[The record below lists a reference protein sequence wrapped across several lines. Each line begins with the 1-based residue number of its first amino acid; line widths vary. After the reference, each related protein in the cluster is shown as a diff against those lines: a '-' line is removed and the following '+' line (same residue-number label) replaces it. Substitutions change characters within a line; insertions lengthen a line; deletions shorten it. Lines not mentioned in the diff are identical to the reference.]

1 VEEVVSH
8 LVETGVIYQRDGIW
22 QSDLT
27 ADELGLPEGVR
38 DVVGRRLSRLPE
50 SANELLT
57 VAAIVG
63 RDFDLSSVVTAGV
76 FDRDAAIDALDAAI
90 ATGLVV
96 EASHAPGRFSFSHA
110 LVRQTLLEEISG
122 ARRAR
127 LHWRV
132 GEAIASL
139 PNASLTAVAFHLCEG
154 VLAGDVAIAAEAALA
169 AAEDAIAAAAP
180 DEAGSLAQRAR
191 GVLGD
196 AGADEPRLRCRA
208 MLVIGHVASSTQQ
221 DYARAR
227 ACVIEAAEIAERG
240 GWADLATRAATTY
253 SLLYTPGSSDPRVEG
268 LARAALDLG
277 AGGEDRPILQ
287 SLVAN
292 QQVIA
297 GAWDEP
303 VALLDDAL
311 TATEGSAGLGRVIAL
326 ACRAQADWGWPDRER
341 LAALTARAVDSALSL
356 GSAPWIIVTRSSRAL
371 AGLRAGD
378 REAVERERDA
388 IVALRGASAPIV
400 RNFDGILALL
410 DGRFADAEAIAS
422 ETLSEVDPASG
433 SWFGASAQLAAAWYW
448 CGRDDELLT
457 AIEVFPTD
465 ADPQKW
471 VIDLV
476 RISSRARRGERDP
489 QFDALARDGFARM
502 PWNFHRPG
510 ALCHSAYT
518 AAWLG
523 DRARAAELVRLLEP
537 YANELLVAAPPCL
550 VFDAADSVRGMLL
563 DLLDRTD
570 DAIACF
576 EAAAALC
583 ERARDLP
590 HGVMNAHRLAAAL
603 VRRNLSGDRD
613 RARQLASHALARAT
627 ELGLAPDVAFARAT
641 LDAAS

>member
-1 VEEVVSH
+1 
-8 LVETGVIYQRDGIW
+8 
-22 QSDLT
+22 
-27 ADELGLPEGVR
+27 
-38 DVVGRRLSRLPE
+38 
-50 SANELLT
+50 
-57 VAAIVG
+57 
-63 RDFDLSSVVTAGV
+63 
-76 FDRDAAIDALDAAI
+76 
-90 ATGLVV
+90 
-96 EASHAPGRFSFSHA
+96 
-110 LVRQTLLEEISG
+110 
-122 ARRAR
+122 
-127 LHWRV
+127 
-132 GEAIASL
+132 
-139 PNASLTAVAFHLCEG
+139 
-154 VLAGDVAIAAEAALA
+154 VLAGDAAVAAEAALA

-180 DEAGSLAQRAR
+180 DEAGSLAQRAL

-221 DYARAR
+221 DFARAR

-253 SLLYTPGSSDPRVEG
+253 SLLYTPGSSDPSVEG
-268 LARAALDLG
+268 LARAALELG

-287 SLVAN
+287 ALVAN

-297 GAWDEP
+297 GAWEEP

-311 TATEGSAGLGRVIAL
+311 TATEGTNGLGRVIAL

-341 LAALTARAVDSALSL
+341 LAALTTRAVDAAVSL

-378 REAVERERDA
+378 REAVEQERDA

-448 CGRDDELLT
+448 CGRDDDLLT
-457 AIEVFPTD
+457 AVEVFPTD

-471 VIDLV
+471 VVDLV

-523 DRARAAELVRLLEP
+523 DRARAAELVQLLEP
-537 YANELLVAAPPCL
+537 YANELLVAPPPCL
-550 VFDAADSVRGMLL
+550 VFDAADSLRGMLL

-570 DAIACF
+570 DAIAYF

-583 ERARDLP
+583 ERAGDLP
-590 HGVMNAHRLAAAL
+590 HGVMNAHRLATAL
-603 VRRNLSGDRD
+603 TRRNRRGDRD
-613 RARQLASHALARAT
+613 RARQLASDALTRAT
-627 ELGLAPDVAFARAT
+627 ELGLAPDVAFARAV
-641 LDAAS
+641 LDAAT